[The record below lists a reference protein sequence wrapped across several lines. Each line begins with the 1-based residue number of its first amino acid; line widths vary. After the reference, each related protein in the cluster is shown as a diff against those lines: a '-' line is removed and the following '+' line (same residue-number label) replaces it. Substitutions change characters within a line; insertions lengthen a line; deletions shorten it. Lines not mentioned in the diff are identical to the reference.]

1 MAMPDLGD
9 RGNVNG
15 PQPIGKVIEPP
26 AAMYDAAT
34 RFMRALV
41 EGDKVAAL
49 AMTDQQ
55 ARDQVAAIADS
66 IKAGAYNRTEFFGKA
81 RVVKHYFVKARL
93 LGSDGS
99 IGVVQVRMGTDDDGA
114 WKVREAVNLTGVKS
128 GWTK

>member
-1 MAMPDLGD
+1 MPDLGD

-26 AAMYDAAT
+26 AEMFDAAA
-34 RFMRALV
+34 RFMQALIN
-41 EGDKVAAL
+41 GDTVAAL
-49 AMTDQQ
+49 AMTHEQ

-66 IKAGAYNRTEFFGKA
+66 IKAGAYNKTEFFGKA

-93 LGSDGS
+93 
-99 IGVVQVRMGTDDDGA
+99 IGAGPTPAVVQIRMGVEDDGA